1 MKKNRLLSLL
11 KLALPV
17 FLAASFAVQAQFTY
31 TTNSDGETITITGY
45 GGSAGALTI
54 PASFD
59 GMAVTGIG
67 THAFDDNFSLTS
79 LTIEEGVNSI
89 ADYVFFD
96 CANLASVTLP
106 NSLAIIGPA
115 AFFDC
120 KSLGSVMVP
129 NGVTNIANSAFGF
142 CLNLATVT
150 IGTGVTAIGEA
161 AFEGCSSLTTITVD
175 SNNPAYSSSGGV
187 LFNKNQTSLLGY
199 PAGNAATS
207 YTVPNGVATIG
218 AFAFAILGSLT
229 NVTIPASVANLG
241 SNAFYLSPGLTA
253 AFFEGDAPN
262 GGTYV
267 FGGDTNSTAYYLAG
281 TSGWGSTFC
290 DIPTALWT
298 LPYPMILEGSTKP
311 RINAGGFSFS
321 VSWVTNRWV
330 VIEFC
335 TNLANPVWQPIQTNA
350 LAGGSFQFSDPAW
363 TNCPGRYYRI
373 ISP

>member
-1 MKKNRLLSLL
+1 MRTFCLTLL
-11 KLALPV
+11 
-17 FLAASFAVQAQFTY
+17 LAASFAVQAQFTY
-31 TTNSDGETITITGY
+31 TINSDGDTITITGY
-45 GGSAGALTI
+45 GGSASALTI
-54 PASFD
+54 PASYD

-67 THAFDDNFSLTS
+67 THAFETNFSLTS

-106 NSLAIIGPA
+106 NSLTTIGPT

-120 KSLGSVMVP
+120 KSLAGVAVP

-187 LFNKNQTSLLGY
+187 LFNKNQTSLIAY

-218 AFAFAILGSLT
+218 DFAFAILGSLA

-253 AFFEGDAPN
+253 AYFEGDAPN
-262 GGTYV
+262 IGTYV

-281 TSGWGSTFC
+281 ASGWGSTFC
-290 DIPTALWT
+290 NIPTALWT
-298 LPYPMILEGSTKP
+298 LPYPMILEGGAKTGV
-311 RINAGGFSFS
+311 NASGFSFS
-321 VSWVTNRWV
+321 VSWSTNRSV

-335 TNLANPVWQPIQTNA
+335 TNLANPRWQPIQTNT
-350 LAGGSFQFSDPAW
+350 LVNGSFHFSDPSW
-363 TNCPGRYYRI
+363 TNYPGRFYRVT
-373 ISP
+373 SP